1 MSADTGWAPAA
12 FAGKYGGAFAGSGAA
27 VTDDDSALPA
37 VAGPSEDD
45 DRNPLSPD
53 GPLFWFAVLAAAA
66 VGLMYAST
74 TVRVGPVKASASVG
88 SS

>member
-1 MSADTGWAPAA
+1 MSAETGWAPADYLS
-12 FAGKYGGAFAGSGAA
+12 KYGGALAGA
-27 VTDDDSALPA
+27 VAPATSDDSALPA

-45 DRNPLSPD
+45 DRNPLSPQ
-53 GPLFWFAVLAAAA
+53 GPLFWFGVIAAAA

-74 TVRVGPVKASASVG
+74 TVRVGPVKASVSAG